1 MMRGQAGPVI
11 DPAAV
16 VRGAD
21 RIRQR
26 IVDAGGDPSHID
38 IVAVTKGFD
47 TSALEAA
54 ATAGLMMIGE
64 NYAQELCA
72 KWDQLRPEVRDRLDV
87 HFIGRL
93 QSNKVRQ
100 LAGLVDLW
108 QSVDRTRLVR
118 EIARHSP
125 GAAILVQLDVS
136 GASTQ
141 GGCGLGDAPDLIGQA
156 RDVGLEVRGCM
167 AIGPQGSPGDIEAAF
182 AEVIRFADRH
192 DLEHRCIG
200 MSADLEHAV
209 QAGSTMVRIGTAL
222 FGERPARITASQ
234 GD

>member
-1 MMRGQAGPVI
+1 MI

-21 RIRQR
+21 RVRQR

-54 ATAGLMMIGE
+54 ATAGLTMIGE
-64 NYAQELCA
+64 NYAQELRA
-72 KWDQLRPEVRDRLDV
+72 KWDQLHPEVQDRLDV

-93 QSNKVRQ
+93 QSNKIRQ
-100 LAGLVDLW
+100 LAGVVDLW
-108 QSVDRTRLVR
+108 QSVDRMRLVR

-141 GGCGLGDAPDLIGQA
+141 GGCGLDDAPDLIGQA

-234 GD
+234 DD